1 MTDNYGKSAFA
12 LYQCL
17 SGEALSLVHGVE
29 DDFDEMFRRLDQRY
43 ADPIKLTDCVI
54 DQLKKLKPQKREW
67 TKKYQNLS
75 NKVNAFPELMKY
87 LKEER
92 ELLDY
97 MDTEVRNNTRSTKTA
112 FHSLEAKEDSQETN
126 MTMKEEEEM
135 KLILNG
141 LEYKEREKVWIAH
154 YPWIKDPHQLPN
166 NFGVAMMKLK
176 GTEKRLR
183 KLGGIRTVPF
193 GDICSPAIAVLAMRQ
208 TADKYKDDFPIPAN
222 IILKDSYMD
231 DIIHSLDDAE
241 ETPETM
247 QDVEFILKQGNFHM
261 KEWIV
266 SGRTQAEEDVD
277 LSGTTSEKVLGVVWN
292 PKEDE
297 ISYKIK
303 LNITPKQK
311 TSVPC
316 TVTGTDGS
324 DRELPNDLTKRRVLS
339 KISTIFDP
347 LGLVTPVTLCGK
359 LLLRQI
365 ILYTCDKDRK
375 LDWDDPLPKELGE
388 NWYKFLQNITR
399 LETLKIPR
407 CIRTTELVNP
417 TLIMFND
424 ASTLAY
430 SACAYARWQVGSG
443 KYIARLLASKSRLA
457 PIKIQTVPR
466 FELASAFLSA
476 RLRNT
481 LVEESNIKYNY
492 IYHLTDSEI
501 VLAQIMKDNLNVGT
515 YVANRVSEIRETT
528 SKEEWHWI
536 STEVNIADLMT
547 RPNLQVNIDA
557 GSDWQ
562 RGPDFLG
569 LPTTEWPI
577 KAVSLKTEEKTIISI
592 SSSLTGEQLKE
603 AETLWIKCVQV
614 PLQDNWQVRF
624 KRLGPFC
631 KDGILYV
638 GSRIATWMKN
648 NYNNEAF
655 ILLPT
660 THKLT
665 DLCIKDVHDR
675 DHGGV
680 ESTLCKLQAKFWIPQ
695 ARKLIK
701 ATKSRCVTC
710 RKLEKKVIGQSM
722 GPVPKERLKP
732 SPAFYYSALD
742 LFGPLMIKDT
752 VKGRCRRKV
761 YGIILNCLSTRA
773 SYVDLVE
780 GYDADSLI
788 TTLRR
793 FIAVRGFPRS
803 MYSDY
808 GSQLKLASKEI
819 GCMNRYH
826 EKLAQFGNEGGLEW
840 NFTKSADAPWE
851 NGCTEAMVKLVKRVM
866 MRVIGDT
873 ILTFGELQSVM
884 FEIANI
890 LNERPIGMK
899 NGSSNVRGSYLCSND
914 LIFGRAS
921 PHVPEGQF
929 VTNVNTKTR
938 QEFINAIVNS
948 FWKKWMMYY
957 FPTLIL
963 QQKWHTERRNL
974 KVGDIVLVQ
983 DNSALKGTWKLAEV
997 NKIMPSSDGK
1007 VRDVGIR
1014 YKIQRK
1020 NGEYEGQQDMMVHR
1034 SVHNVYRPPGYYYWR
1049 QCCWNA

>member
-1 MTDNYGKSAFA
+1 MAHTTEMEYLRRLRGTARGKVTRKCQLLNEQVRQGKPSNIIEIYYEEVKEAFTELERRHETLVNRICEGEEKDEEFQVKLDEEDQYIA
-12 LYQCL
+12 QCL

-183 KLGGIRTVPF
+183 KLGGIRSAEYSEQMINMQERGVVRKLAREEMFNSVRLSEFDSHVHRFLWRDFEDRAPDHYALTAVPF

-208 TADKYKDDFPIPAN
+208 TADKYKDDFLIPAN

-407 CIRTTELVNP
+407 CIRTTELVKP

-466 FELASAFLSA
+466 LELASAVLSA

-481 LVEESNIKYNY
+481 IVEESNIKYDY

-557 GSDWQ
+557 GSYWQ

-577 KAVSLKTEEKTIISI
+577 KAIPLKMEEKTIINTVGI
-592 SSSLTGEQLKE
+592 SKVCIKQCSLFDIDKFRSYRKLIRVTARLISAFRERSLKGISLSLTGEQLKE

-624 KRLGPFC
+624 KR
-631 KDGILYV
+631 
-638 GSRIATWMKN
+638 
-648 NYNNEAF
+648 
-655 ILLPT
+655 
-660 THKLT
+660 
-665 DLCIKDVHDR
+665 
-675 DHGGV
+675 
-680 ESTLCKLQAKFWIPQ
+680 
-695 ARKLIK
+695 
-701 ATKSRCVTC
+701 
-710 RKLEKKVIGQSM
+710 
-722 GPVPKERLKP
+722 
-732 SPAFYYSALD
+732 
-742 LFGPLMIKDT
+742 
-752 VKGRCRRKV
+752 
-761 YGIILNCLSTRA
+761 
-773 SYVDLVE
+773 
-780 GYDADSLI
+780 
-788 TTLRR
+788 
-793 FIAVRGFPRS
+793 
-803 MYSDY
+803 
-808 GSQLKLASKEI
+808 
-819 GCMNRYH
+819 
-826 EKLAQFGNEGGLEW
+826 
-840 NFTKSADAPWE
+840 
-851 NGCTEAMVKLVKRVM
+851 
-866 MRVIGDT
+866 
-873 ILTFGELQSVM
+873 
-884 FEIANI
+884 
-890 LNERPIGMK
+890 
-899 NGSSNVRGSYLCSND
+899 
-914 LIFGRAS
+914 
-921 PHVPEGQF
+921 
-929 VTNVNTKTR
+929 
-938 QEFINAIVNS
+938 
-948 FWKKWMMYY
+948 
-957 FPTLIL
+957 
-963 QQKWHTERRNL
+963 
-974 KVGDIVLVQ
+974 
-983 DNSALKGTWKLAEV
+983 
-997 NKIMPSSDGK
+997 
-1007 VRDVGIR
+1007 
-1014 YKIQRK
+1014 
-1020 NGEYEGQQDMMVHR
+1020 
-1034 SVHNVYRPPGYYYWR
+1034 
-1049 QCCWNA
+1049 

>member
-1 MTDNYGKSAFA
+1 MAHTTEMEYLRRLRGTARGKVTRKCQLLNEQVRQGKPSNIIEIYYEEVKEAFTELERRHETLVNRICEGEEKDEEFQVKLDEEDQYIA
-12 LYQCL
+12 QCL

-97 MDTEVRNNTRSTKTA
+97 MDTEVRNNTRSMKTA
-112 FHSLEAKEDSQETN
+112 FHSLEAKEDSRGHSYKDCSEKRNCFMKLGNGNICGKPHHPRLHYLLYQNNASEVNIHINKSENSTLLMIGQVNCKNSLVVTLFDPGSTNSLITHSKDRELGLCGMPYGITMTTVGNVSDTISTKLYKVPLTDERGNMHLIQCLGMDEITSEVNPVHLGEVIHVLNVSPSLEISQPHGKVDVLIGADNCNIIPITIKTVGNLQLMKGPFGYCVRGSHSGLKVKGTGYYTAQINHISLKTELDEMRGETYKIVKEELDTFLTMDHLGTNCKPRCSNCRECHNCNRETN

-183 KLGGIRTVPF
+183 KLGGIRSAEYSEQMINMQERGVVRKLAREEVTHYKGPVHYLSHHEILKSQSTTTPTRIVFNASASYNGHILNEYWAKGPNVLNSLFGLLLRFRENPVAIIGDISKMFNSVRLSEFDSHVHRFLWRDFEDCAPDHYALTAVPF

-324 DRELPNDLTKRRVLS
+324 DRELPNDLTKRQVLS

-407 CIRTTELVNP
+407 CIRTTELVKP

-430 SACAYARWQVGSG
+430 SACAHARWQVGSG

-466 FELASAFLSA
+466 LELASAVLSA

-481 LVEESNIKYNY
+481 IVEE
-492 IYHLTDSEI
+492 
-501 VLAQIMKDNLNVGT
+501 A
-515 YVANRVSEIRETT
+515 
-528 SKEEWHWI
+528 
-536 STEVNIADLMT
+536 
-547 RPNLQVNIDA
+547 
-557 GSDWQ
+557 
-562 RGPDFLG
+562 
-569 LPTTEWPI
+569 
-577 KAVSLKTEEKTIISI
+577 
-592 SSSLTGEQLKE
+592 
-603 AETLWIKCVQV
+603 
-614 PLQDNWQVRF
+614 
-624 KRLGPFC
+624 
-631 KDGILYV
+631 
-638 GSRIATWMKN
+638 
-648 NYNNEAF
+648 
-655 ILLPT
+655 
-660 THKLT
+660 
-665 DLCIKDVHDR
+665 
-675 DHGGV
+675 
-680 ESTLCKLQAKFWIPQ
+680 
-695 ARKLIK
+695 
-701 ATKSRCVTC
+701 
-710 RKLEKKVIGQSM
+710 
-722 GPVPKERLKP
+722 
-732 SPAFYYSALD
+732 
-742 LFGPLMIKDT
+742 
-752 VKGRCRRKV
+752 
-761 YGIILNCLSTRA
+761 ILNM
-773 SYVDLVE
+773 
-780 GYDADSLI
+780 I
-788 TTLRR
+788 I
-793 FIAVRGFPRS
+793 FI
-803 MYSDY
+803 
-808 GSQLKLASKEI
+808 I
-819 GCMNRYH
+819 
-826 EKLAQFGNEGGLEW
+826 
-840 NFTKSADAPWE
+840 
-851 NGCTEAMVKLVKRVM
+851 
-866 MRVIGDT
+866 
-873 ILTFGELQSVM
+873 
-884 FEIANI
+884 
-890 LNERPIGMK
+890 
-899 NGSSNVRGSYLCSND
+899 
-914 LIFGRAS
+914 
-921 PHVPEGQF
+921 
-929 VTNVNTKTR
+929 
-938 QEFINAIVNS
+938 
-948 FWKKWMMYY
+948 
-957 FPTLIL
+957 
-963 QQKWHTERRNL
+963 
-974 KVGDIVLVQ
+974 
-983 DNSALKGTWKLAEV
+983 
-997 NKIMPSSDGK
+997 
-1007 VRDVGIR
+1007 
-1014 YKIQRK
+1014 
-1020 NGEYEGQQDMMVHR
+1020 
-1034 SVHNVYRPPGYYYWR
+1034 
-1049 QCCWNA
+1049 

>member
-1 MTDNYGKSAFA
+1 MAHTTEMEYLRRLRGTARGKVTRKCQLLNEQVRQGKPSNIIEIYYEEVKEAFTELERRHETLVNRICEGEEKDEEFQVKLDEEDQYIA
-12 LYQCL
+12 QCL

-112 FHSLEAKEDSQETN
+112 FHSLEAKEDSNVTDTISTKLYKVPLTDEMGNMHLIQCLGMDEITSEVNPVHLGEVIHVLNVSPSLEISRPHGKVDVLIGADNCNIIPITIKTVGNLQLMKGPFGYCVRGSHSGLKVKGTGYYTAQINHISLKTELDEMRGETYKTVKEELDTFLTMDHLGIKCKPRCSNCRECHNCSRETN

-183 KLGGIRTVPF
+183 KLGGIRSAEYSEQMINIFRENPVAIIGDISKMFNSVRLSEFDSHVHRFLWRDFEDRAPDHYALTAVPF

-266 SGRTQAEEDVD
+266 SGRTQAEEVVD

-407 CIRTTELVNP
+407 CIRTTELVKP

-466 FELASAFLSA
+466 LELASAVLSA

-481 LVEESNIKYNY
+481 IVEESNIKYDY

-557 GSDWQ
+557 GSYWQ

-577 KAVSLKTEEKTIISI
+577 KAIPLNTEEKTIISTVGI
-592 SSSLTGEQLKE
+592 SKVCIKQCSLFDIDKFRSYRKLIRVTARLISAFRERSLKGISLSLTGEQLKE
-603 AETLWIKCVQV
+603 AETLWIKCMQV

-638 GSRIATWMKN
+638 GSRIATWMKS

-680 ESTLCKLQAKFWIPQ
+680 DSTLCKLQAKFWIPQ

-710 RKLEKKVIGQSM
+710 R
-722 GPVPKERLKP
+722 
-732 SPAFYYSALD
+732 
-742 LFGPLMIKDT
+742 
-752 VKGRCRRKV
+752 
-761 YGIILNCLSTRA
+761 
-773 SYVDLVE
+773 
-780 GYDADSLI
+780 
-788 TTLRR
+788 
-793 FIAVRGFPRS
+793 
-803 MYSDY
+803 
-808 GSQLKLASKEI
+808 
-819 GCMNRYH
+819 
-826 EKLAQFGNEGGLEW
+826 
-840 NFTKSADAPWE
+840 
-851 NGCTEAMVKLVKRVM
+851 
-866 MRVIGDT
+866 
-873 ILTFGELQSVM
+873 
-884 FEIANI
+884 
-890 LNERPIGMK
+890 
-899 NGSSNVRGSYLCSND
+899 
-914 LIFGRAS
+914 
-921 PHVPEGQF
+921 
-929 VTNVNTKTR
+929 
-938 QEFINAIVNS
+938 
-948 FWKKWMMYY
+948 
-957 FPTLIL
+957 
-963 QQKWHTERRNL
+963 
-974 KVGDIVLVQ
+974 
-983 DNSALKGTWKLAEV
+983 
-997 NKIMPSSDGK
+997 
-1007 VRDVGIR
+1007 
-1014 YKIQRK
+1014 
-1020 NGEYEGQQDMMVHR
+1020 
-1034 SVHNVYRPPGYYYWR
+1034 
-1049 QCCWNA
+1049 